1 MTWNFGTITLAGS
14 LAGVLVAGAVSFA
27 VPAHYVSRAVVTA
40 RPADEV
46 TRGTADDVLKQTVF
60 NREVLSALI
69 QDDNLYPRERER
81 IPLDEVIDKMT
92 KNIQVI
98 SILPPSPGNRQTLTF
113 FFQFD
118 YRRRDL
124 AQKVN
129 QQLLVRF
136 LDGNLN
142 AQPNSTFSVDTPP
155 SLPLA
160 PSAPNRPLFAAIG
173 LFSGLIVGVILAVAN
188 ELIRSVTSD

>member
-1 MTWNFGTITLAGS
+1 MTWNFGRITLAVS
-14 LAGVLVAGAVSFA
+14 LAGALVAGAVSFA

-40 RPADEV
+40 KPADEA
-46 TRGTADDVLKQTVF
+46 TRGTADNVLKQTVF
-60 NREVLSALI
+60 NREILTALI
-69 QDDNLYPRERER
+69 QDDNLYLRERAR
-81 IPLDEVIDKMT
+81 MPLDEAIDKMT

-98 SILPPSPGNRQTLTF
+98 SILPALPGNRQTLTF

-142 AQPNSTFSVDTPP
+142 AQPNSMFSVDTPP

-160 PSAPNRPLFAAIG
+160 PSAPNRPLFAAVG
-173 LFSGLIVGVILAVAN
+173 LFAGLIAGVTLAAAN
-188 ELIRSVTSD
+188 KHRSNTTN